1 MTGDDMFNRSLRY
14 FVSRKDKSLSLSD
27 HGLRRVSRLGKEK
40 ESVGDNTLDAKTEE
54 EIFAHLGLDYRAPEK
69 RSVRKITE
77 AKRAAAVGATELSAA
92 ASGSGAG
99 GTGGEGGR

>member
-99 GTGGEGGR
+99 GTGGA